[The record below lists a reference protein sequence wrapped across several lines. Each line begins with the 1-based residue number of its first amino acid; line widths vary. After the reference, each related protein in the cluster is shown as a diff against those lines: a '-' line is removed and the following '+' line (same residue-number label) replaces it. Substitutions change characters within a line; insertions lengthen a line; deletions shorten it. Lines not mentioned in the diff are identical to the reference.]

1 MYDSVSAQAI
11 PTTAELVAGY
21 IDGPYQWSDAD
32 WQRFPNSVKVRIA
45 IAPWLNDGHVLD
57 VEHLDATPKDS
68 VGWVKTRRAAGDDPT
83 IYCGLSNLPQVKKAF
98 RAADEPM
105 PHIWLAWWDGK
116 LDLPQGSVAH
126 QYASEKAYDLSVVAD
141 VWPGVDQST
150 KSSSSKDPVSEDQ
163 AAKAAVAALGTLYDV
178 RRARE
183 TLTQAST
190 DLLLGKLHSMA
201 SDIRH
206 DYSLT

>member
-1 MYDSVSAQAI
+1 M
-11 PTTAELVAGY
+11 
-21 IDGPYQWSDAD
+21 
-32 WQRFPNSVKVRIA
+32 
-45 IAPWLNDGHVLD
+45 
-57 VEHLDATPKDS
+57 
-68 VGWVKTRRAAGDDPT
+68 
-83 IYCGLSNLPQVKKAF
+83 
-98 RAADEPM
+98 
-105 PHIWLAWWDGK
+105 
-116 LDLPQGSVAH
+116 
-126 QYASEKAYDLSVVAD
+126 AD